1 MCGLRGACSYR
12 VHIGCRS
19 RSSGV
24 PASAASLLAG
34 RRDRAIARPI
44 IRSRRPSRGGSTWTS
59 RMALLDRDERLRH
72 GGLIGYVLEL
82 LTGRCPELEHQER
95 ASLPAAR
102 TAARHVRYDLL
113 PASPTLPSCSANRN
127 RKRIA
132 RPHGVHDSAQRAPLK
147 RKEPLAQPPNDDHN
161 HLDPARPD
169 TIRNSPGAREVPA
182 SRHQPDRDHAGRAER
197 GRSARLPFRR
207 HPGRRDR
214 LRRPRSGRHHCARP
228 RRPPFPATSCS
239 RQTGAERCSAR

>member
-1 MCGLRGACSYR
+1 MTRTSAQRRNTGRVAIRNQQVSGSSPLAGSRFTPFVSDTYRRTPRAAFRGACSWR

-24 PASAASLLAG
+24 PASTASLLAG
-34 RRDRAIARPI
+34 RSDRAIARPI

-82 LTGRCPELEHQER
+82 LTVRCPELEHQER

-132 RPHGVHDSAQRAPLK
+132 RPHGVDDSAQRAPLK
-147 RKEPLAQPPNDDHN
+147 KEGTP
-161 HLDPARPD
+161 
-169 TIRNSPGAREVPA
+169 
-182 SRHQPDRDHAGRAER
+182 
-197 GRSARLPFRR
+197 
-207 HPGRRDR
+207 
-214 LRRPRSGRHHCARP
+214 C
-228 RRPPFPATSCS
+228 ATSKRRS
-239 RQTGAERCSAR
+239 QSP